1 MKGNHY
7 YGWENS
13 SKPRKLPWRL
23 NITYWQKCF
32 LCYKFAKQMFVYY
45 TRYEKVCIYF
55 CLYYHPA
62 NWELHSWF
70 ANWARSEVENGSPF
84 TWLHSALNKKKKN
97 IFTHILCKGQ
107 FFLLWKKENLLKN
120 NPSVQHYWHFKE
132 FITSIWEPGGT
143 REFILLWEWQGEI
156 SLPRIYLYTVVLL
169 CHCLDLPFL
178 GAAL

>member
-70 ANWARSEVENGSPF
+70 ANWARGEVENGSPF
-84 TWLHSALNKKKKN
+84 TWLHSALNKKNKTYLPTFSARDNFSFYERKKISLKTTPQFN
-97 IFTHILCKGQ
+97 ITDISK
-107 FFLLWKKENLLKN
+107 NLLQAFENQEEQESLYCFESSRGKL
-120 NPSVQHYWHFKE
+120 VYQEY
-132 FITSIWEPGGT
+132 TY
-143 REFILLWEWQGEI
+143 ILWCFFVI
-156 SLPRIYLYTVVLL
+156 V
-169 CHCLDLPFL
+169 
-178 GAAL
+178 